1 MEKRARGLPLT
12 TIVIAIIVLVVLVLL
27 VAIFTGQISRTDR
40 DLQQQGNVE
49 LISVRLS
56 YGQCR
61 PSPSKEQMFMSE
73 YNTAASEQLKAD
85 AKTRFLRVVSECDVN
100 TAQEQ
105 CIANGCVW
113 GK

>member
-1 MEKRARGLPLT
+1 MNKRGQGLPLT

-27 VAIFTGQISRTDR
+27 VAIFTGSIGRTER

-49 LISVRLS
+49 LISVRLN

-61 PSPSKEQMFMSE
+61 PTPSEEQTFLSE
-73 YNTAASEQLKAD
+73 SNVAASEQLKAD
-85 AKTRFLRVVSECDVN
+85 AKTRFLRKVSECDIN